1 MAFRHTGGGDPTHGG
16 RVNAPGWFHVVVEK
30 ITDTVTKRDGS
41 PVQNAAF
48 KCVYRVLA
56 GTAPG
61 QVDLPHEE
69 TFYFPKQAGE
79 QFKEA
84 DQFFIATCAMTP
96 QQVKDRVDV
105 DIDLEALENRQL
117 IVQLVPDRS
126 EKASGK
132 DWVKAWSNYY
142 HVDDPSVKNHPKNE
156 AALNMIPGALRLIGK
171 PPEYFTC
178 KEPPRQAAA
187 ATKHADL

>member
-1 MAFRHTGGGDPTHGG
+1 MAFRHQGGGDPTHGG

-30 ITDTVTKRDGS
+30 ITDQVLKRDGS

-56 GTAPG
+56 GTAPS

-69 TFYFPKQAGE
+69 TFYFPKNSGE

-84 DQFFIATCAMTP
+84 DHFFIATGAMTP

-105 DIDLEALENRQL
+105 EINLDALENRQL
-117 IVQLVPDRS
+117 IVQLVADRS
-126 EKASGK
+126 EKAAGK

-142 HVDDPSVKNHPKNE
+142 HVDDPSVKNQPKNE
-156 AALNMIPGALRLIGK
+156 AALKMIPPTLRLIGK

-178 KEPPRQAAA
+178 KESPKQAAV
-187 ATKHADL
+187 ATSYREL